1 MIQLKNKSEI
11 EELRKSALLVSE
23 TLSEIA
29 RNIRPGIT
37 TLALDEIA
45 ETFIRDNGA
54 KPAFKGYNGFPSS
67 LCISINEVVVHG
79 IPSNK
84 ELRQGD
90 IISVDCGVE
99 LNGWIGD
106 SAYSFAIEGINDESV
121 SLLKTTKESLYKG
134 IEKCIIGNR
143 IGDLSH
149 AIQSYCESRSYG
161 VVRDLCGHGLG
172 RKMHESPEVP
182 NFGKPGSGIKFK
194 EGMVIAIEPMITQGK
209 KEVIFESD
217 GWTCRTLDRS
227 MTAHFEHD
235 IAITKEGPD
244 ILSNFLP
251 IEKAINENI
260 NLLNI

>member
-1 MIQLKNKSEI
+1 MIQLKNKFEI
-11 EELRKSALLVSE
+11 EELRNSALLVSE

-29 RNIRPGIT
+29 RNIKPGIT

-45 ETFIRDNGA
+45 ESFIRDNGA
-54 KPAFKGYNGFPSS
+54 IPAFKGYNGFPSS

-79 IPSNK
+79 IPSK
-84 ELRQGD
+84 RELKQGD
-90 IISVDCGVE
+90 IVSVDCGVE
-99 LNGWIGD
+99 LNGWVGD
-106 SAYSFAIEGINDESV
+106 SAYSFAIEGTTEESI
-121 SLLKTTKESLYKG
+121 SLLKTTKESLLFG

-149 AIQSYCESRSYG
+149 AIQSYCEIRSYS

-182 NFGKPGSGIKFK
+182 NFGKPCSGIKFK
-194 EGMVIAIEPMITQGK
+194 EGMVLAIEPMITQGK

-244 ILSNFLP
+244 ILSSFVP
-251 IEKAINENI
+251 IEKAIKENI